1 MTSSSRV
8 GASRYLCACTG
19 EFICSHAC
27 THTQDATPHLKS
39 DVRQKAEVLGVLP
52 EVVHE
57 SAVVHVVGKM
67 LRNGEVAETHH
78 FLWSVDGHGFVN
90 TRHFLWWIFLQ
101 EKTPQCNKLHNYK
114 VIKHFKWRQV
124 FLKSGT
130 LLFIYCQTFTDVFS
144 QKSFFPR
151 ERITSNQPQIPWLL
165 NQNNGC
171 QKREYCFSNGKSKW
185 FLIPVKIPLSMKVK
199 YNLRPTKLGD
209 W

>member
-1 MTSSSRV
+1 MSKVFQPHIQLKLSKDFNLWWFPNVDTHWWPHLHVWEPAGTFVYAQVSLFAHMHAHIHRTLNWS
-8 GASRYLCACTG
+8 CTL
-19 EFICSHAC
+19 
-27 THTQDATPHLKS
+27 TTLHLKS

-101 EKTPQCNKLHNYK
+101 EKNPQCNKLHNYK
-114 VIKHFKWRQV
+114 VIKHFKWCQV

-144 QKSFFPR
+144 QKSLFPR
-151 ERITSNQPQIPWLL
+151 ERITSNQPQILCMTS
-165 NQNNGC
+165 QS
-171 QKREYCFSNGKSKW
+171 Q
-185 FLIPVKIPLSMKVK
+185 
-199 YNLRPTKLGD
+199 
-209 W
+209 